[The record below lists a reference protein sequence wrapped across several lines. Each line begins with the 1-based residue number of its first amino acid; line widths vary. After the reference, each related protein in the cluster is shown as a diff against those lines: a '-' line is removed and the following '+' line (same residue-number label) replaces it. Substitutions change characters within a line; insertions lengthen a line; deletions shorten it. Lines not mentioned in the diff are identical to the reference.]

1 MVRKLISEFV
11 GTMLLV
17 LFGCGTAVAV
27 NTYVFSIYNISL
39 PFTMLIIAVA
49 FGLVL
54 VAIANVFGKIS
65 GAHVNP
71 AVSIAMA
78 IDKRISII
86 ECIEYVIVQ
95 ILGGI
100 VGAELLGII
109 FGGYD
114 SLGANGFGALS
125 ALGETVTAGTAF
137 VVEAILT
144 FTFVLVVLAV
154 SAKKDK
160 GTNGIII
167 GLTLTLVHVFGIPF
181 TGTSVNPARSIGPAL
196 FTRGDALSQ
205 LWVFIAAPL
214 VGAILAALFY
224 KFVIKEK
231 EETEVE
237 FKITNRKLK
246 TAEKTITAV
255 PAVKEAAEAKPVKKV
270 AKKAPAKKAEVKEEK
285 KETKKAPA
293 KKADAKTKTTKKDK

>member
-27 NTYVFSIYNISL
+27 NNYVFSIYNISL
-39 PFTMLIIAVA
+39 PFTMLIIALA

-54 VAIANVFGKIS
+54 TAIASVFGKVS

-78 IDKRISII
+78 IDKRMSVI

-100 VGAELLGII
+100 VGAEILGII
-109 FGGYD
+109 FGGYT
-114 SLGANGFGALS
+114 SLGANGYGTLS
-125 ALGETVTAGTAF
+125 ALGETTTLATAL
-137 VVEAILT
+137 VVEILLT

-154 SAKKDK
+154 SAKQDK
-160 GTNGIII
+160 GTNGIVL
-167 GLTLTLVHVFGIPF
+167 GLTLALVHMFGIPF

-205 LWVFIAAPL
+205 LWVFIVAPI

-224 KFVIKEK
+224 KFVIKER
-231 EETEVE
+231 ETTKFD
-237 FKITNRKLK
+237 FKITNRKLNTSDK
-246 TAEKTITAV
+246 VITAV

-270 AKKAPAKKAEVKEEK
+270 VKKAPAKKAEVK
-285 KETKKAPA
+285 KETVKKAPA
-293 KKADAKTKTTKKDK
+293 KKAAAKPKTTKKDK